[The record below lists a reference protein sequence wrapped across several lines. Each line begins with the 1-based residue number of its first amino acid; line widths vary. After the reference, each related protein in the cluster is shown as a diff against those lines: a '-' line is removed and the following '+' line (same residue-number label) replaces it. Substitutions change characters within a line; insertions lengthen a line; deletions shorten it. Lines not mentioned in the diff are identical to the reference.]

1 MTSVGASASAGEAA
15 PSAAAAGFEAVVGI
29 EVHAQLRTRS
39 KMFCACASDYFAAEP
54 NTRVCAVC
62 LGMPGVL
69 PVVNR
74 EAVDRTILAGLAF
87 GCGIAPD
94 SRFDRKNYPYP
105 DLMKGYQISQYD
117 RPICS
122 GGAVPIGE
130 DGEERA
136 IRLERIH
143 LEEDTARLL
152 HREQPG
158 ADGGYSLLDVN
169 RSGVPLMEIVSK
181 PDIRSAA
188 EAVACLRKLRQTLRY
203 LGVSDA
209 DMEKGSFRCDAN
221 ISLRRPGDPL
231 GAKVEIKNM
240 NSFRAVQRAI
250 EFEIGRQA
258 DVLGGG
264 GAVEQET
271 RGYVDDT
278 GRTVSQRSK
287 EEAHDYRYFPEPD
300 LPPLAIPRERV
311 EALRARL
318 PELPDARRERF
329 RRDYGLAEA
338 DARLLVETRARADA
352 YEEAVALAAG
362 DGAGVEARAERA
374 QAVARWFTGG
384 VAALLNEV
392 GGEAEL
398 SDTKLTPAHVAELVR
413 LTADGTITAAT
424 AREALA
430 EAFASGEAPGA
441 IVAAR
446 GLAQVRDDAAIAAAA
461 AAVVEAH
468 PKPVADYRGGKES
481 ALQFLLGQVM
491 RETRGRADPRE
502 AREALRAVLDGGGGE

>member
-1 MTSVGASASAGEAA
+1 MTSDG
-15 PSAAAAGFEAVVGI
+15 AAGYEAVVGI

-74 EAVDRTILAGLAF
+74 EAVDRAILAGLAF
-87 GCGIAPD
+87 GCEIAAD

-117 RPICS
+117 RPLCA

-130 DGEERA
+130 EGEERA

-158 ADGGYSLLDVN
+158 EDGGGYSLLDVN
-169 RSGVPLMEIVSK
+169 RSGVPLMEIVSE

-188 EAVACLRKLRQTLRY
+188 EAVACLRKMRQTLRY

-221 ISLRRPGDPL
+221 VSLRRPGDPL
-231 GAKVEIKNM
+231 GPKVEIKNM

-258 DVLGGG
+258 AVLGGG

-271 RGYVDDT
+271 RGYVDAT
-278 GRTVSQRSK
+278 GRTAGQRSK

-300 LPPLAIPRERV
+300 LPPLAIARDRV

-329 RRDYGLAEA
+329 RRDYGLAGA

-352 YEEAVALAAG
+352 FEEAAALAAG
-362 DGAGVEARAERA
+362 DGAADGERAESAR
-374 QAVARWFTGG
+374 AVARWFTGA
-384 VAALLNEV
+384 VAALLNEA

-398 SDTKLTPAHVAELVR
+398 ADTKLTPAHVAEVVR
-413 LTADGTITAAT
+413 LTGDGTITAAS

-430 EAFASGEAPGA
+430 EAFATGEAPGA
-441 IVAAR
+441 IVEAR
-446 GLAQVRDDAAIAAAA
+446 GLAQVRDGGAIAAAA

-468 PKPVADYRGGKES
+468 PKPAADYRGGKES
-481 ALQFLLGQVM
+481 AIQFLLGQVM
-491 RETRGRADPRE
+491 RETRGRADPKE
-502 AREALRAVLDGGGGE
+502 AREALLAVLGGGGEE